1 MSEEKNEPGETNP
14 STPGPGARGPLFG
27 CAVGVVG
34 LIFFAALLA
43 WTFWQGLQQN
53 KAIDQFT
60 RPEPELQA
68 VEKLPEE
75 VAKVLAEEIT
85 GFTRA
90 LDDGTRAELKADA
103 AALNHLIATEESLAS
118 LRGQL
123 HVDSIREGKV
133 HCSICFPINGLPWE
147 NRKRYLIGKLVMIPE
162 LTDGQPA
169 FRVESLVV
177 PDKDLPEWFTSQ
189 FSLYHLLER
198 YQKDEKWKERI
209 RQLSALA
216 AEGGEVVVRTK
227 AWKEQK

>member
-1 MSEEKNEPGETNP
+1 MSDGNNDHQSSASPP
-14 STPGPGARGPLFG
+14 PGPGARGPLFG
-27 CAVGVVG
+27 CAVGLVGVV
-34 LIFFAALLA
+34 FFAALIA

-53 KAIDQFT
+53 KAIDEFT
-60 RPEPELQA
+60 RPEPQLQI
-68 VEKLPEE
+68 VEKLPEDQGT
-75 VAKVLAEEIT
+75 AFATEIA

-90 LDDGTRAELKADA
+90 LDEGTRLEMKASA

-123 HVDSIREGKV
+123 HVSSISEGKIN
-133 HCSICFPINGLPWE
+133 CSICYPINGLPWE
-147 NRKRYLIGKLVMIPE
+147 NKKRYLIGKVVMVPE
-162 LTDGQPA
+162 LTEGQPA

-177 PDKDLPEWFTSQ
+177 PGKEIPDWFTSQ

-198 YQKDEKWKERI
+198 YQKDEKWNERI

-216 AEGGEVVVRTK
+216 AEGEDVVVRTK

>member
-1 MSEEKNEPGETNP
+1 MTDAKNESESPNP
-14 STPGPGARGPLFG
+14 PPSGPGARGPLFG
-27 CAVGVVG
+27 CAVGVAG
-34 LIFFAALLA
+34 LLFFAALIA

-60 RPEPELQA
+60 RPEPELQP
-68 VEKLPEE
+68 VEKLSDSP
-75 VAKVLAEEIT
+75 ARTFAGEIA
-85 GFTRA
+85 GLTRA
-90 LDDGTRAELKADA
+90 LDEGSRVEVKANA

-123 HVDSIREGKV
+123 YVEAIADGKV
-133 HCSICFPINGLPWE
+133 RCSICFPINGLPWE
-147 NRKRYLIGKLVMIPE
+147 NKKRYLIGKVVMVPE

-169 FRVESLVV
+169 FRVQSLVV
-177 PDKDLPEWFTSQ
+177 PGKELPDWFTSQ

-198 YQKDEKWKERI
+198 YQKDEKWNDRI

-216 AEGGEVVVRTK
+216 AEGEEVVVRTK

>member
-1 MSEEKNEPGETNP
+1 MSEEQNESASACAAP
-14 STPGPGARGPLFG
+14 SGPGARGPLFG
-27 CAVGVVG
+27 CAVGVAG
-34 LIFFAALLA
+34 LLFFAALLV

-68 VEKLPEE
+68 VEKLPED
-75 VAKVLAEEIT
+75 VAKALAEEIT
-85 GFTRA
+85 IFTSA
-90 LDDGTRAELKADA
+90 LDNGTRAEFKADA

-123 HVDSIREGKV
+123 HVDSIDGGKV

-147 NRKRYLIGKLVMIPE
+147 NRKRYLVGKLVMIPE

-177 PDKDLPEWFTSQ
+177 PDKELPDWFTSQ

-209 RQLSALA
+209 RQLAALA
-216 AEGGEVVVRTK
+216 TEGEQVVVRTK

>member
-1 MSEEKNEPGETNP
+1 MSESESPQP
-14 STPGPGARGPLFG
+14 PPAGPGARGPLFG

-34 LIFFAALLA
+34 LVFFAALIA

-68 VEKLPEE
+68 VEKLSEE
-75 VAKVLAEEIT
+75 AARTFAGEISS
-85 GFTRA
+85 FTRA
-90 LDDGTRAELKADA
+90 LDEGTRVEFKADA

-123 HVDSIREGKV
+123 HVETIADGKV
-133 HCSICFPINGLPWE
+133 FCSICFPINGLPWE
-147 NRKRYLIGKLVMIPE
+147 NKKRYLIGKVVMAPE

-169 FRVESLVV
+169 FRVQSLVV
-177 PDKDLPEWFTSQ
+177 PGKELPEWFTSQ
-189 FSLYHLLER
+189 FSMYHLLER
-198 YQKDEKWKERI
+198 YQKDEKWNDRV
-209 RQLSALA
+209 RQLSVLA
-216 AEGGEVVVRTK
+216 AEGDQVVVRTK